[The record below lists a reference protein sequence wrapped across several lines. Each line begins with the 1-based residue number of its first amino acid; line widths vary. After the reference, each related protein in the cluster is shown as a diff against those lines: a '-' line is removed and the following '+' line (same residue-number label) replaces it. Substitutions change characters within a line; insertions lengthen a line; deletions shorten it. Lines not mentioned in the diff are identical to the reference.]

1 MPDNSSGSSSPNT
14 DEKIERDTAAAAA
27 FAKGKEEAEFKL
39 IIKEAQ
45 KDACRFLL
53 IVLQSI
59 INELVIANRLDKST
73 GSYIYDAVR
82 QQAITKGWID

>member
-1 MPDNSSGSSSPNT
+1 MPDNNNGRRST
-14 DEKIERDTAAAAA
+14 DEKIEKEAAAAAA
-27 FAKGKEEAEFKL
+27 FAKGKEEAEFKA

-59 INELVIANRLDKST
+59 INEQVIANRLYKSI

-82 QQAITKGWID
+82 KQAVANGWID

>member
-1 MPDNSSGSSSPNT
+1 MSANNNDSNNK
-14 DEKIERDTAAAAA
+14 KIEKEAAAAAA
-27 FAKGKEEAEFKL
+27 FTKGKEEAEFKA

-53 IVLQSI
+53 IVLQSV
-59 INELVIANRLDKST
+59 INEQVITNRLDKST

-82 QQAITKGWID
+82 QQAVTKGWID